1 MNAIAEPIEL
11 LEAECNAHGWRD
23 DVDAVDDEG
32 DAFDPIC
39 STRVLDWTVQRICAF
54 DWLGNPKT

>member
-11 LEAECNAHGWRD
+11 LEAECNALGWH
-23 DVDAVDDEG
+23 DDEADVED
-32 DAFDPIC
+32 DAPNEVC

-54 DWLGNPKT
+54 DWAGNPKT